1 MNDHLYIVIGEIEHI
16 GQKFI
21 GGDFSASYSREP
33 VAAFDTYEKA
43 AKYVE
48 SQKLK
53 RPRKEG
59 TYSGTAHY
67 RGGYYDM
74 EVESVQKFY

>member
-1 MNDHLYIVIGEIEHI
+1 MNDHLYIVMGEIEHI
-16 GQKFI
+16 AQKFI
-21 GGDFSASYSREP
+21 GGNFSESYSKEL

-53 RPRKEG
+53 RPRHG
-59 TYSGTAHY
+59 TYSGTAYY
-67 RGGYYDM
+67 RRGYYSM
-74 EVESVQKFY
+74 EIESVQKFY